1 MYNLNNS
8 IKRTLQSFNLVFTLS
23 ILSIITSC
31 TTEPKKNTDKVEEK
45 EELSLN
51 ENTQSIL
58 SASEKKSM
66 IGKVNWAEMNGKTSE
81 AMTICNSLIEGDST
95 FSEAYSARAS
105 IKFKLKDYDGAL
117 SDFNQAITIDSVN
130 PEYYRGKSLVLS
142 INNKKE
148 ALKTIM
154 QAIKLS
160 NNNGFNLIAKGR
172 IELELGNNKVAKN
185 DFEKSVQEFT
195 NAIKREPKNPMYR
208 YGRAVANIQ
217 LGNTNDICDDLR
229 FTLRNKIEDA
239 REIYNLYCKKE
250 K

>member
-95 FSEAYSARAS
+95 FSEAQFVSN
-105 IKFKLKDYDGAL
+105 K
-117 SDFNQAITIDSVN
+117 AIS
-130 PEYYRGKSLVLS
+130 
-142 INNKKE
+142 
-148 ALKTIM
+148 
-154 QAIKLS
+154 
-160 NNNGFNLIAKGR
+160 
-172 IELELGNNKVAKN
+172 
-185 DFEKSVQEFT
+185 
-195 NAIKREPKNPMYR
+195 
-208 YGRAVANIQ
+208 
-217 LGNTNDICDDLR
+217 
-229 FTLRNKIEDA
+229 NKINFFSA
-239 REIYNLYCKKE
+239 AISIVSFSSQKQS
-250 K
+250 